1 MCKRAEKE
9 AEGAIWM
16 AFRRKQASEEVS
28 EMNWVDIKDV
38 LTFIIPPATGALI
51 YILTEPKTADVVI
64 CAIVWTFLWWFVLA
78 VGRALERF
86 YP

>member
-1 MCKRAEKE
+1 MP
-9 AEGAIWM
+9 
-16 AFRRKQASEEVS
+16 FRRKQASEEVS
-28 EMNWVDIKDV
+28 GMNWENIEDI
-38 LTFIIPPATGALI
+38 LTFIIPPAIGALI

-64 CAIVWTFLWWFVLA
+64 CAIVCTFLWWFVLA